1 MVFKTEGING
11 ITSEV
16 SEEVNEKTKDWL
28 IGNSKYRKGEPTEK
42 MEEDQT
48 NWEERGENVPIDPKG
63 IVFLGRSNCVT
74 AA

>member
-1 MVFKTEGING
+1 
-11 ITSEV
+11 
-16 SEEVNEKTKDWL
+16 
-28 IGNSKYRKGEPTEK
+28 

-48 NWEERGENVPIDPKG
+48 NWEETGENVPIDPKG